1 VRGRHLEPGNQLPL
15 LPRHDSPGDRVGR
28 EHRCATDCPPL
39 QPRSPGDMTDLPGSP
54 RESGRVSDPN
64 AGPALEQ
71 PAGADLLPR
80 EFGEAFDPLAPSDNL
95 RSRRLV
101 DRLITGSQTAAALLA
116 VALLGVVV
124 YSIASHAASVLSF
137 SFLTHSPPA
146 TPSTPGGG
154 VAPEI
159 IGTAVI
165 VPMGPA
171 DATPLGILI
180 APLLTRFGSARSS
193 PVVRLALDLLYG
205 VPSIIL
211 GLSVFGL
218 LVAGHHQSGFAA
230 AVGLAIIMLPLIAR
244 ATQEVLL
251 RVPAPQR
258 EAADALGM
266 SHWRTVRGV
275 VLPSAR
281 GGILTATILAVAR
294 AAGETAPLL
303 FRSSLF
309 APDRIALNPFSHEG
323 LPNIPVYIFTASE
336 SAEHSGFAR
345 AWGAAF
351 ILLAFILLANIV
363 GRVVDR
369 RTTIISQ

>member
-1 VRGRHLEPGNQLPL
+1 
-15 LPRHDSPGDRVGR
+15 
-28 EHRCATDCPPL
+28 
-39 QPRSPGDMTDLPGSP
+39 MTDLPRSSPETGLVPDPDVGS
-54 RESGRVSDPN
+54 VS
-64 AGPALEQ
+64 EQ
-71 PAGADLLPR
+71 PAGADPLTR
-80 EFGEAFDPLAPSDNL
+80 EYGEDFDPLALSDNL
-95 RSRRLV
+95 RRRRLV
-101 DRLITGSQTAAALLA
+101 DRLVTFSQTGAALLA
-116 VALLGVVV
+116 VALLGAVV

-146 TPSTPGGG
+146 TPSEPGGG

-159 IGTAVI
+159 IGTAII
-165 VPMGPA
+165 VA
-171 DATPLGILI
+171 IATAIAMPTGILV
-180 APLLTRFGSARSS
+180 ALYLTEFAGPRIR

-211 GLSVFGL
+211 GLFVFGL
-218 LVAGHHQSGFAA
+218 LVARHHQSGFAA
-230 AVGLAIIMLPLIAR
+230 AVALAIIMLPLVAR

-281 GGILTATILAVAR
+281 GGIMTATILAVAR
-294 AAGETAPLL
+294 AAGETAPLI
-303 FRSSLF
+303 FVSSLF

-336 SAEHSGFAR
+336 AAEHSGFAR

-351 ILLAFILLANIV
+351 ILLAFILLANII
-363 GRVVDR
+363 GRAVDR
-369 RTTIISQ
+369 RATIISQ

>member
-1 VRGRHLEPGNQLPL
+1 
-15 LPRHDSPGDRVGR
+15 
-28 EHRCATDCPPL
+28 
-39 QPRSPGDMTDLPGSP
+39 MTDLPGSP
-54 RESGRVSDPN
+54 RETGLVSDPDGKG
-64 AGPALEQ
+64 ASEQ
-71 PAGADLLPR
+71 PGGDPLAR
-80 EFGEAFDPLAPSDNL
+80 EFGEDFDPLAPSDNL
-95 RSRRLV
+95 RRRRMV
-101 DRLITGSQTAAALLA
+101 DRLITSTQTAAALLA
-116 VALLGVVV
+116 VAVLGVVV

-137 SFLTHSPPA
+137 SFLTHAPPSPNETSA
-146 TPSTPGGG
+146 PGGG

-165 VPMGPA
+165 VAIATAM
-171 DATPLGILI
+171 ATPTGILI
-180 APLLTRFGSARSS
+180 ALYLTEFAGPRIR

-211 GLSVFGL
+211 GLFVFGL

-294 AAGETAPLL
+294 AAGETAPLI
-303 FRSSLF
+303 FVSSLF

-336 SAEHSGFAR
+336 AAEHSGFAR

-351 ILLAFILLANIV
+351 ILLAFILVANIV
-363 GRVVDR
+363 GRAVDR